1 MSEVLAGLVCGYILS
16 LIATPLV
23 ALTLLRMR
31 ARFPA
36 VERTVPQQVPFPALA
51 VVIHG
56 FALMAFTALG
66 MVFGLILSGIEE
78 RVPEG
83 GLGSPNG
90 VFTLAVLLW
99 TVVAFAPI
107 IVLLRPVRRQAAAMA
122 ILFALLFGWLMPYLA
137 QWSPTNS

>member
-1 MSEVLAGLVCGYILS
+1 MSEVFAGLICGYILALVS
-16 LIATPLV
+16 TPLV
-23 ALTLLRMR
+23 ALTLLNMR

-36 VERTVPQQVPFPALA
+36 VERTVPTQVPFLALA

-56 FALMAFTALG
+56 FTLMLWTALG

-90 VFTLAVLLW
+90 VFTLAVVMW
-99 TVVAFAPI
+99 TLVAFAPI
-107 IVLLRPVRRQAAAMA
+107 IVLLRPVRRQAAAIA

-137 QWSPTNS
+137 QWSPTSS

>member
-1 MSEVLAGLVCGYILS
+1 MSEVLAGLVCGYILALVS
-16 LIATPLV
+16 TPLV
-23 ALTLLRMR
+23 ALTLLNMR

-36 VERTVPQQVPFPALA
+36 VERTVPSQVPLLALA

-56 FALMAFTALG
+56 FTIMMWTALG

-90 VFTLAVLLW
+90 VFTLVVLLW
-99 TVVAFAPI
+99 TVVASAPI
-107 IVLLRPVRRQAAAMA
+107 IMLLRPVRRQAAAMA

-137 QWSPTNS
+137 QWGPTSS